1 MDNGYGSCR
10 TDVRAQGAQPGSQ
23 VITSTRFTDLVGCEL
38 PIQLA
43 AMGGV
48 GTTELAAAVVA
59 AGGLGM
65 VPSGAAPAPGACGAN
80 FLMPFQPALDDISKV
95 ASQSRVVEF
104 FYDHPRRD

>member
-38 PIQLA
+38 PLQLA

-48 GTTELAAAVVA
+48 GTTELAAAVA
-59 AGGLGM
+59 SAGGFGM
-65 VPSGAAPAPGACGAN
+65 LPDGTEPADGPCGVN
-80 FLMPFQPALDDISKV
+80 LLMPFEPSLDDVS
-95 ASQSRVVEF
+95 AAAGRLPPGEF
-104 FYDHPRRD
+104 FLHDPP